1 MGREARRCWDTWRAT
16 VAEAASGSPN
26 LMIWVGFLMAESGD
40 GETNNDLNSYYVL
53 SADCGTRIGQSIL
66 HALTESP

>member
-1 MGREARRCWDTWRAT
+1 M
-16 VAEAASGSPN
+16 AEAASGSPN

-53 SADCGTRIGQSIL
+53 SADCGARMVQSIL
-66 HALTESP
+66 HTLTGSP

>member
-1 MGREARRCWDTWRAT
+1 M
-16 VAEAASGSPN
+16 AEAASGSPN

-66 HALTESP
+66 HTLTESP

>member
-1 MGREARRCWDTWRAT
+1 M
-16 VAEAASGSPN
+16 AEAASGSPN

-53 SADCGTRIGQSIL
+53 SADCGARIVQSIL
-66 HALTESP
+66 HALTGSP